1 MLVQT
6 ISQAIIATFFLLT
19 LLAILCFWLFAG
31 AAFASLFGAAGVA
44 ASSAPALPS
53 LPSAPSV
60 SARVV
65 PPDPQLQ
72 AQEQARRALRDALN
86 SSSAPSVPRYDYQA
100 ELRRIEQEQKWREQR
115 EADEKARREWAPNGP
130 RRQ

>member
-1 MLVQT
+1 MLIQT

-19 LLAILCFWLFAG
+19 LLSMLCFWLFAG
-31 AAFASLFGAAGVA
+31 AAFTSLFGAAGVA
-44 ASSAPALPS
+44 ASNAPS
-53 LPSAPSV
+53 LPSPLSAPSV

-72 AQEQARRALRDALN
+72 AQEEARRALRGA
-86 SSSAPSVPRYDYQA
+86 SSSSPSPAPRYDYQA
-100 ELRRIEQEQKWREQR
+100 ELRRIEQEQKWREQQAA
-115 EADEKARREWAPNGP
+115 EEKARREWAPNGP